1 VFLRVQRTYFRNLSY
16 SFGRIVSAV
25 LLGLIFGTVFWQMPY
40 TSIIRSGARGGVIY
54 ISTLLMTIGN
64 ATAVILELNKE
75 RPVYDRE
82 RSHRMY
88 PAFAWHLAWGVAEVG
103 LGSKIGGLARS
114 VTRFEASRF
123 QLSGSQDSD
132 LRTLRSS
139 PRQKV
144 VLSSRQ

>member
-103 LGSKIGGLARS
+103 LGSKTGGFAPS
-114 VTRFEASRF
+114 VSWFEVSRF
-123 QLSGSQDSD
+123 QLLGSQDFASW
-132 LRTLRSS
+132 TLRFSS
-139 PRQKV
+139 GLKSI
-144 VLSSRQ
+144 LSSRQ